1 MRRRALLLLAALMTP
16 LGAATVS
23 SGCGPS
29 VSAIPDDDF
38 DPDKDDAGSDAKK
51 DATPLWDAAKDA
63 FDEYVDP
70 GCPDAPPPIQDFSCD
85 PYNQGNGDCGPGEGC
100 YIYVDYPDE
109 PCGQE
114 VYGALCIPSGPGVQ
128 GDSCTGAQACAA
140 GYCCVVTGSGTQCVK
155 LCPLEGEDDC
165 PPGLVCE
172 PIDVEGF
179 GGCL

>member
-16 LGAATVS
+16 LVAATVS

-38 DPDKDDAGSDAKK
+38 NTDKDAGNDAKK
-51 DATPLWDAAKDA
+51 DATPLWDASKDA

-70 GCPDAPPPIQDFSCD
+70 GCPDAPPPIEDFSCD

-114 VYGALCIPSGPGVQ
+114 VYGAFCIPAGTGTQ

-155 LCPLEGEDDC
+155 LCPLEGNDDC